1 MKYWLSRP
9 SVSGFH
15 IANIDLLI
23 EDDTKEEMVNPDI
36 EATTT
41 FLNGLF
47 KLAEEYEDTT
57 KR

>member
-1 MKYWLSRP
+1 MNYWLEHP

-23 EDDTKEEMVNPDI
+23 EDYTNEDMVTPDI
-36 EATTT
+36 NATTT

-47 KLAEEYEDTT
+47 KLAEVAED
-57 KR
+57 KPER

>member
-1 MKYWLSRP
+1 MKHWLSRP

-23 EDDTKEEMVNPDI
+23 EDDSKVDIVTPDI

-47 KLAEEYEDTT
+47 KLAEELENET

>member
-1 MKYWLSRP
+1 MKHWLSYP

-15 IANIDLLI
+15 ISNIDLLI
-23 EDDTKEEMVNPDI
+23 EDDTTVDMVTPDI

-41 FLNGLF
+41 FLNSLF
-47 KLAEEYEDTT
+47 KLAEELEDET